1 MVQTIDSGRSIPVR
15 CAVALGMA
23 ALLSVPV
30 AVAGLG
36 DPVASVARDHAQ
48 LRGTALVV
56 TPLQAYDRHEI
67 TTDDGTRVREYVSR
81 AGTVF
86 GVTFAG
92 PSLPDLKVVLAGHYD
107 EYTAAAA
114 AARPGSHHVL
124 AINTPGLV
132 VTVIKRP
139 RGFSGSA
146 HVPALLPAG
155 TTAGDLH

>member
-1 MVQTIDSGRSIPVR
+1 MVQTIYSGRSVTIR

-23 ALLSVPV
+23 ALLAVPV
-30 AVAGLG
+30 AFAGLG
-36 DPVASVARDHAQ
+36 DPVATVARDHAE

-114 AARPGSHHVL
+114 AARPGNHHVL
-124 AINTPGLV
+124 VIDTPALV

-146 HVPALLPAG
+146 HLPALLPAG
-155 TTAGDLH
+155 MTARDIR